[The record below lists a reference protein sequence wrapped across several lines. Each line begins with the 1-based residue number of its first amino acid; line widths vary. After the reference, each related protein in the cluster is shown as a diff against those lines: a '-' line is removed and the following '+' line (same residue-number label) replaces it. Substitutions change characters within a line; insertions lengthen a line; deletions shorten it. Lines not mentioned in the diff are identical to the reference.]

1 MKTIPCAGL
10 LLILAAGLLSPGRSA
25 AEEPAILPAALSPGD
40 GLLVRIDNLGGGLPE
55 YREIVDTDGQIELPY
70 LGFIPA
76 AGKSLDEVQLSM
88 AQAYANAGL
97 ATNVV
102 VHLTFI
108 THFEP
113 PPPRSK
119 LVRIQDPRQPVS
131 AAPAPAAP

>member
-1 MKTIPCAGL
+1 MKTIRCAGL
-10 LLILAAGLLSPGRSA
+10 LLVLAAGLLSPGRSA

-76 AGKSLDEVQLSM
+76 AGKQLEELQHDM
-88 AQAYANAGL
+88 AQSYANSGL
-97 ATNVV
+97 ASNVR

-108 THFEP
+108 THFDP
-113 PPPRSK
+113 PPPRAN
-119 LVRIQDPRQPVS
+119 LVRIQDPRQPV
-131 AAPAPAAP
+131 AAPAAPVPP